1 MGQLQALSWGRFHD
15 GCFANPYLFSSVSL
29 SLFLSSDLMN
39 MGVEAKIIQ
48 ELLPGLIYLLDI
60 Y

>member
-1 MGQLQALSWGRFHD
+1 MGQLRALSWGSFHD

-39 MGVEAKIIQ
+39 MGVEAKIV
-48 ELLPGLIYLLDI
+48 
-60 Y
+60 